1 MDNIITGDL
10 ILTSAN
16 KFTHIMSA
24 KSTGK
29 LYSHSGIAVRYN
41 DNNEISMTKKGKL
54 YILHMNFKM
63 RKDDL
68 NGEFN
73 YYRHTLFSKILNN
86 ENIVA
91 YRPLKSQYRTEALKI
106 TTADFYNKYK
116 DIKFHYESIFRKIFG
131 FKTDDNIIKHKF
143 SCSIIT
149 IQYYLECI
157 DYKSFSNET
166 IKLNDMLGCTIHKSL
181 ISPGLLSSH
190 YLPKANL
197 YDDDDIIIYNNMDI
211 TKKYALITLSLVL
224 LILLIGYFLRYSYEY

>member
-54 YILHMNFKM
+54 YILHMNFKIG
-63 RKDDL
+63 KDHF

-73 YYRHTLFSKILNN
+73 YYRHTLFSKIINN

-91 YRPLKSQYRTEALKI
+91 YRPLKSQYRTEALK
-106 TTADFYNKYK
+106 TTTSDFYNKYK
-116 DIKFHYESIFRKIFG
+116 DIKFHCESILLKIFG

-149 IQYYLECI
+149 MQYYLECI

-190 YLPKANL
+190 YLPKTNL
-197 YDDDDIIIYNNMDI
+197 YHDDIIIYNNMNI

-224 LILLIGYFLRYSYEY
+224 LILLIGYFLRYICYY